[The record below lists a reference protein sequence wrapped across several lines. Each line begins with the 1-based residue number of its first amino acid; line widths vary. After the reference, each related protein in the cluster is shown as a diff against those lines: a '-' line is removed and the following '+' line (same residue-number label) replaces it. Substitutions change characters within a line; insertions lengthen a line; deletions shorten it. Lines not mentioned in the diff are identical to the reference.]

1 MTHDYIILSNNK
13 QLIKVLSSDI
23 VYIFSEGSYSSMI
36 MSNGR
41 KHVFSF
47 NLSAFEKQL
56 EIQLGVESQI
66 FIRLGK
72 SLIINRN
79 YIYCINITQ
88 QKITLFVP
96 STNKEFLLSASLDA
110 LKTLKKM
117 IENNIKRRLRL

>member
-13 QLIKVLSSDI
+13 QLIRVLSSDI